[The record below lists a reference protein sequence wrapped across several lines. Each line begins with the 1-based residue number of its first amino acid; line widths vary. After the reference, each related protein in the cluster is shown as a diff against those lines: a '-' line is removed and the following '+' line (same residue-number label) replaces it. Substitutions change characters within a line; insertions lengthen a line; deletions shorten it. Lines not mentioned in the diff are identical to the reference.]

1 LSLLIEV
8 ALIFILSLIV
18 ALTAFFLWRGAQQ
31 KVKEQRNLAFVTTKR
46 ITFALMVLF
55 IFVALIQFFTVIPAG
70 HVGVVDFFGTVSD
83 NTLKAGINLVNPMAR
98 VVKMSIQTQEIKET
112 MDVPSKEGLT
122 VQLEMSAL
130 FHLDP
135 EKAADVYK
143 TVEGGNYVDIILVP
157 QFRAVS
163 RGVTAGYE
171 ARALYTSERE
181 MLTQLIQKDLAMK
194 IEARGITVEST
205 PLRRV
210 GLPPDL
216 TCAIEEKLRA
226 DQESQ
231 RMAFVLQK
239 EKQEA
244 ERKRIEVGGIA
255 GFQRIVAQGISEN
268 LLRWKGI
275 EATEKNSASQNAK
288 VIIVG
293 GGKNG
298 LPLIM
303 NTQ

>member
-1 LSLLIEV
+1 ML
-8 ALIFILSLIV
+8 FILSLIV
-18 ALTAFFLWRGAQQ
+18 AISALFIWRGAQQ
-31 KVKEQRNLAFVTTKR
+31 KVKEQRNLAFETTKR
-46 ITFALMVLF
+46 IAYVVMVLF

-70 HVGVVDFFGTVSD
+70 HVGVIDFFGTVSD
-83 NTLKAGINLVNPMAR
+83 NTLKAGINMVNPMAN
-98 VVKMSIQTQEIKET
+98 VVKMSVQTQEVKET

-130 FHLDP
+130 FHLNP

-143 TVEGGNYVDIILVP
+143 TVAGGNYVEIILIP

-216 TCAIEEKLRA
+216 TRAIEEKLRA

-231 RMAFVLQK
+231 RMQFVLTK
-239 EKQEA
+239 ERQEA
-244 ERKRIEVGGIA
+244 ERKRIE
-255 GFQRIVAQGISEN
+255 AQGISDFQKIITLSISEQ
-268 LLRWKGI
+268 LLHWKGI
-275 EATEKNSASQNAK
+275 ETTEKLAASPNAK
-288 VIIVG
+288 IVVIG
-293 GGKNG
+293 GGKTG
-298 LPLIM
+298 LPLIFD
-303 NTQ
+303 TK

>member
-1 LSLLIEV
+1 MLFVLSLVV
-8 ALIFILSLIV
+8 AIS
-18 ALTAFFLWRGAQQ
+18 AFVMWRGAQ
-31 KVKEQRNLAFVTTKR
+31 KKIKEQRNIAFETTRR
-46 ITFALMVLF
+46 IASALMVFFLLL
-55 IFVALIQFFTVIPAG
+55 ALIQFFTVIPAG
-70 HVGVVDFFGTVSD
+70 HVGVIDFFGTVSD
-83 NTLKAGINLVNPMAR
+83 NTLKAGINMVNPMAN
-98 VVKMSIQTQEIKET
+98 VVKMSVQTQEIKET

-130 FHLDP
+130 FHLNPD
-135 EKAADVYK
+135 KAAEVYK
-143 TVEGGNYVDIILVP
+143 TVEGGNYVEIILIP

-216 TCAIEEKLRA
+216 TRAIEEKLRA

-231 RMAFVLQK
+231 RMQFVLTK
-239 EKQEA
+239 ERQEA
-244 ERKRIEVGGIA
+244 ERKRIE
-255 GFQRIVAQGISEN
+255 AQGISDFQKIITLSITEQ
-268 LLRWKGI
+268 LLHWKGI
-275 EATEKNSASQNAK
+275 ETTEKLAASPNAK
-288 VIIVG
+288 IVVIG
-293 GGKNG
+293 GGKTG
-298 LPLIM
+298 LPLIFD
-303 NTQ
+303 TK

>member
-1 LSLLIEV
+1 MEV
-8 ALIFILSLIV
+8 AMIFILSLIIV
-18 ALTAFFLWRGAQQ
+18 IAAFFVWRGARL
-31 KVKEQRNLAFVTTKR
+31 KVKEQRNLAFETTQRIAYVVMVIFGVVAVT
-46 ITFALMVLF
+46 
-55 IFVALIQFFTVIPAG
+55 QFFTVIPAG
-70 HVGVVDFFGTVSD
+70 HVGVVDFFGTVSET
-83 NTLKAGINLVNPMAR
+83 TLKAGINAVNPMAK
-98 VVKMSIQTQEIKET
+98 VVKMSVQTQEIKET

-122 VQLEMSAL
+122 VQLEMSTL

-143 TVEGGNYVDIILVP
+143 TVAGGDYVDVILVP

-181 MLTQLIQKDLAMK
+181 MLSQLIQKDLSMK
-194 IEARGITVEST
+194 VGPRGINVEST

-216 TCAIEEKLRA
+216 TRAIEEKLRA

-231 RMAFVLQK
+231 RMQFVLQK

-244 ERKRIEVGGIA
+244 ERKRIEAGGIA
-255 GFQRIVAQGISEN
+255 DFQRIVAQGISEN

-275 EATEKNSASQNAK
+275 EATEKLSSSQNAK
-288 VIIVG
+288 IVIVG
-293 GGKNG
+293 GGKTG

>member
-1 LSLLIEV
+1 ML
-8 ALIFILSLIV
+8 FILSLIV
-18 ALTAFFLWRGAQQ
+18 AISAFFMWRGAQ
-31 KVKEQRNLAFVTTKR
+31 KKIKEQRNIAFETTRR
-46 ITFALMVLF
+46 IASALMVFFLLL
-55 IFVALIQFFTVIPAG
+55 ALIQVFTVIPAG
-70 HVGVVDFFGTVSD
+70 HVGVIDFFGTVSD
-83 NTLKAGINLVNPMAR
+83 NTLKAGINMVNPMAN

-130 FHLDP
+130 FHLNPDR
-135 EKAADVYK
+135 AADVYK
-143 TVEGGNYVDIILVP
+143 TVEGGNYVDIILTP

-181 MLTQLIQKDLAMK
+181 MLTQLIEKDLAMK

-216 TCAIEEKLRA
+216 TRAIEEKLRA

-231 RMAFVLQK
+231 RMQFVLTK
-239 EKQEA
+239 ERQEA
-244 ERKRIEVGGIA
+244 ERKRIE
-255 GFQRIVAQGISEN
+255 AQGISDFQKIITLSITEQ
-268 LLRWKGI
+268 LLHWKGI
-275 EATEKNSASQNAK
+275 ETTEKLAASTNAK
-288 VIIVG
+288 IVVIG
-293 GGKNG
+293 AGKTG
-298 LPLIM
+298 LPLIFD
-303 NTQ
+303 TK

>member
-1 LSLLIEV
+1 ML
-8 ALIFILSLIV
+8 FILSLIV
-18 ALTAFFLWRGAQQ
+18 AISALFIWRGAQQ
-31 KVKEQRNLAFVTTKR
+31 KVKEQRNPAFETTKR
-46 ITFALMVLF
+46 IAYVLMVLF
-55 IFVALIQFFTVIPAG
+55 ILIALVQFFTVIPAG

-83 NTLKAGINLVNPMAR
+83 NTLKAGINFVNPMAT

-130 FHLDP
+130 FHLNPDR
-135 EKAADVYK
+135 AADVYK
-143 TVEGGNYVDIILVP
+143 TVEGGNYVDIILIP

-216 TCAIEEKLRA
+216 TRAIEEKLRA

-231 RMAFVLQK
+231 RMQFVLTK
-239 EKQEA
+239 ERQEA
-244 ERKRIEVGGIA
+244 ERKRIE
-255 GFQRIVAQGISEN
+255 AQGISDFQKIITLSINEQ
-268 LLRWKGI
+268 LLHWKGI
-275 EATEKNSASQNAK
+275 ETTEKLAASTNAK
-288 VIIVG
+288 IVVIG
-293 GGKNG
+293 AGKTG
-298 LPLIM
+298 LPLIFD
-303 NTQ
+303 TK

>member
-1 LSLLIEV
+1 ML
-8 ALIFILSLIV
+8 FILSLIV
-18 ALTAFFLWRGAQQ
+18 AISAFFIWRGAQQ
-31 KVKEQRNLAFVTTKR
+31 KVKEQRNPAFENTKR
-46 ITFALMVLF
+46 IAYVLMVLF
-55 IFVALIQFFTVIPAG
+55 IFVALVQFFTVIPAG

-83 NTLKAGINLVNPMAR
+83 NTLKAGINFVNPMAT

-130 FHLDP
+130 FHLNPDR
-135 EKAADVYK
+135 AADVYK

-216 TCAIEEKLRA
+216 TRAIEEKLRA

-231 RMAFVLQK
+231 RMQFVLTK
-239 EKQEA
+239 ERQEA
-244 ERKRIEVGGIA
+244 ERKRIE
-255 GFQRIVAQGISEN
+255 AQGISDFQKIITLSISEQ
-268 LLRWKGI
+268 LLHWKGI
-275 EATEKNSASQNAK
+275 ETTEKLAASTNAK
-288 VIIVG
+288 IVVIG
-293 GGKNG
+293 AGKTG
-298 LPLIM
+298 LPLIFD
-303 NTQ
+303 TK

>member
-1 LSLLIEV
+1 MEV
-8 ALIFILSLIV
+8 AMIFILSLIV
-18 ALTAFFLWRGAQQ
+18 VISAFFVWKGARL
-31 KVKEQRNLAFVTTKR
+31 KVKEQRNLAFETTQRIAYVVMVIFSVVAVT
-46 ITFALMVLF
+46 
-55 IFVALIQFFTVIPAG
+55 QFFTVIPAG
-70 HVGVVDFFGTVSD
+70 HVGVVDFFGTVSET
-83 NTLKAGINLVNPMAR
+83 TLKAGINTVNPMAR
-98 VVKMSIQTQEIKET
+98 VVKMSVQTQEIKET

-122 VQLEMSAL
+122 VQLEMSTL

-143 TVEGGNYVDIILVP
+143 TVAGGDYVDVILVP

-181 MLTQLIQKDLAMK
+181 MLSQLIQKDLSAK
-194 IEARGITVEST
+194 VGPRGINVEST

-216 TCAIEEKLRA
+216 TRAIEEKLRA

-231 RMAFVLQK
+231 RMQFVLQK

-244 ERKRIEVGGIA
+244 ERKRIEAGGIA
-255 GFQRIVAQGISEN
+255 DFQRIVAQGISEN

-275 EATEKNSASQNAK
+275 EATEKLSSSQNAK
-288 VIIVG
+288 VVIVG
-293 GGKNG
+293 GGKTG